1 MLENTEVQALL
12 QIIGRSEFKGE
23 EVMGVAGLIQKLQ
36 AMLAIEEK
44 PRLKAQKTGK

>member
-1 MLENTEVQALL
+1 MLEKAEVQALL

-36 AMLAIEEK
+36 GMLAEGER
-44 PRLKAQKTGK
+44 PTLKAKKGK